1 MSLIAEK
8 GCLIAGHLQ
17 EVCAWLE
24 GRHEL
29 SEPEECD
36 DVIADA
42 PEDLSEIMG
51 QEQGKRALEITA
63 AGGHNLLLIGP
74 PVRVKPCWQA
84 G

>member
-1 MSLIAEK
+1 VSLIAEK

-51 QEQGKRALEITA
+51 QEQGNGRWRLRPQVDTIF
-63 AGGHNLLLIGP
+63 
-74 PVRVKPCWQA
+74 C
-84 G
+84 

>member
-17 EVCAWLE
+17 EVCARLE

-36 DVIADA
+36 DVIADT

-74 PVRVKPCWQA
+74 PY